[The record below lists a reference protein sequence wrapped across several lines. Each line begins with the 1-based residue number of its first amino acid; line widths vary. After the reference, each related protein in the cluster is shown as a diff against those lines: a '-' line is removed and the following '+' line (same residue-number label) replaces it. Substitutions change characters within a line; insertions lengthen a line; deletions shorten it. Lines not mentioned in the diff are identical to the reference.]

1 MVNVARVIDIGKERA
16 VWQEDEW
23 EHTSKGQS
31 EGRVWEEFRRT
42 VWWDV
47 MFYDLYV
54 FIQTL

>member
-54 FIQTL
+54 FI